1 MIDLVQPK
9 VHKMDLMGGEKKR
22 VEVGVLC
29 GVVMVVLICV
39 VVVAAAA
46 AGGQLSLTGGA
57 GGQGVDRG
65 VGQVGRGGTDCSVEA
80 GVGQHVSRHVQPRVE
95 VGQVTVT

>member
-1 MIDLVQPK
+1 
-9 VHKMDLMGGEKKR
+9 MDLMGGEKKR

-29 GVVMVVLICV
+29 GVVMVVLIRV
-39 VVVAAAA
+39 VVVTAA
-46 AGGQLSLTGGA
+46 AGGQLSLAGGA